1 MYVKSMSAGERGG
14 GNSNQPPEVVGRHVS
29 PHKGSQLR
37 AVGSGSVTWE
47 QGTTGGNGTANR
59 LINWSD
65 MKGRAADTVSLSDRY
80 YYVAYSL

>member
-1 MYVKSMSAGERGG
+1 MYVCKVYVSGGEG

-65 MKGRAADTVSLSDRY
+65 MKGRAADTVSLSD
-80 YYVAYSL
+80 